1 RPRFNAFETAAPCY
15 TPEGHCESGDRPAA
29 CHQALLLGDGETHPV
44 QLALCETEQM
54 LAWLLSDKVDADVK
68 PPTTNR
74 NVQYSLLDVRG
85 WLGLPGSHDVERTKA
100 ERPLCAS
107 VVRGRATAPDGRR
120 RHQCG
125 VSATGAQ
132 SHSDGVRL

>member
-1 RPRFNAFETAAPCY
+1 MPCY
-15 TPEGHCESGDRPAA
+15 
-29 CHQALLLGDGETHPV
+29 QALLLGDGEAHPV
-44 QLALCETEQM
+44 QFALCDTEQM
-54 LAWLLSDKVDADVK
+54 LGWLLGCKVDADVK

-120 RHQCG
+120 RDKYG
-125 VSATGAQ
+125 VSAKAAQ
-132 SHSDGVRL
+132 SRSEGVRL

>member
-1 RPRFNAFETAAPCY
+1 
-15 TPEGHCESGDRPAA
+15 
-29 CHQALLLGDGETHPV
+29 
-44 QLALCETEQM
+44 M
-54 LAWLLSDKVDADVK
+54 LAWLLGCKVDADVK

-107 VVRGRATAPDGRR
+107 VVRGRPPRPTVVAAISTAFRLRR
-120 RHQCG
+120 RSPVPREYGC
-125 VSATGAQ
+125 SAER
-132 SHSDGVRL
+132 SDRRVEI